1 MGQLFQTPTLHGGH
15 RRFSHDG
22 REDLGEGFGADMAVA
37 SQLRNRQRTREVM
50 LKQTG
55 RFP

>member
-37 SQLRNRQRTREVM
+37 SQLRNRQRTREVL